1 MDGSAVIVKFGQGR
15 DWPLSRPAKELL
27 KSSKSPNYDTKI
39 MEIPQKIKDYI
50 DSNRLPLPPIKD
62 EDEPLQIDSLAIV
75 RLVAFLETDCGIRI
89 EDEELIAENFENL
102 RKLGELIASKS
113 EAVEAPYQP
122 TATPH
127 PAFPSAS
134 SVRTDTS
141 PKKD

>member
-1 MDGSAVIVKFGQGR
+1 
-15 DWPLSRPAKELL
+15 
-27 KSSKSPNYDTKI
+27 

-89 EDEELIAENFENL
+89 EDEELIAENFATL

-113 EAVEAPYQP
+113 EAGAPHEP
-122 TATPH
+122 TVPH
-127 PAFPSAS
+127 PAFPSAT
-134 SVRTDTS
+134 RLGADTS
-141 PKKD
+141 PEKD

>member
-1 MDGSAVIVKFGQGR
+1 
-15 DWPLSRPAKELL
+15 
-27 KSSKSPNYDTKI
+27 

-89 EDEELIAENFENL
+89 EDEELIAENFANL
-102 RKLGELIASKS
+102 RKLGELIAFKS
-113 EAVEAPYQP
+113 EAVEAPAQP
-122 TATPH
+122 TAY
-127 PAFPSAS
+127 PAFPSAT
-134 SVRTDTS
+134 SVQADTS

>member
-1 MDGSAVIVKFGQGR
+1 
-15 DWPLSRPAKELL
+15 
-27 KSSKSPNYDTKI
+27 

-89 EDEELIAENFENL
+89 EDEELVAENFATL

-113 EAVEAPYQP
+113 EAGVPHQP
-122 TATPH
+122 TVAH
-127 PAFPSAS
+127 PAFPSAK
-134 SVRTDTS
+134 RFGADTS
-141 PKKD
+141 PEKD

>member
-1 MDGSAVIVKFGQGR
+1 
-15 DWPLSRPAKELL
+15 
-27 KSSKSPNYDTKI
+27 

-62 EDEPLQIDSLAIV
+62 EDEPLQIDSLALV

-89 EDEELIAENFENL
+89 EDEELIAENFANL

-113 EAVEAPYQP
+113 EAAEAPHQP
-122 TATPH
+122 TATAH
-127 PAFPSAS
+127 PAFPSATA
-134 SVRTDTS
+134 VRTDTS

>member
-1 MDGSAVIVKFGQGR
+1 
-15 DWPLSRPAKELL
+15 
-27 KSSKSPNYDTKI
+27 

-50 DSNRLPLPPIKD
+50 DSARIPLPPVKD
-62 EDEPLQIDSLAIV
+62 EDEPLQIDSLAVV

-89 EDEELIAENFENL
+89 EDEELIAENFATL

-113 EAVEAPYQP
+113 EAVEAPRQP
-122 TATPH
+122 TAAH

-134 SVRTDTS
+134 SVRADTS